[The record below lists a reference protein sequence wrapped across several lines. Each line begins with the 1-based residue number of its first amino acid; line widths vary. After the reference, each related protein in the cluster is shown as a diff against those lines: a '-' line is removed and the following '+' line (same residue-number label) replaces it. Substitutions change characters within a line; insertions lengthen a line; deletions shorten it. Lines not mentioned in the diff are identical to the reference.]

1 MCLTLAVGARPEPA
15 ARLWT
20 GRLSHP
26 GLQFSPLRNGRNE
39 GPTSWSCLVPGAP
52 RRRAREG
59 RESWGSG
66 RCAAARPW
74 VACGRHLGHVPPP
87 PTPRGRPGTVTVARG
102 EGTFRRSS
110 QLGRTRGSFPTV
122 STSAEAAGLA
132 EAGAEDAVPPAAGA
146 GRASL
151 TASVSHRWAGGGAGL
166 PHPVAPAGDSAPPIP
181 SKNSLPP
188 GRLPGLPPT
197 PVPFG
202 P

>member
-1 MCLTLAVGARPEPA
+1 MELPSARRPEA
-15 ARLWT
+15 A
-20 GRLSHP
+20 
-26 GLQFSPLRNGRNE
+26 
-39 GPTSWSCLVPGAP
+39 GAGGTRVLGEREV
-52 RRRAREG
+52 RRRAPLG
-59 RESWGSG
+59 RMWAPP
-66 RCAAARPW
+66 RARP
-74 VACGRHLGHVPPP
+74 AP

-102 EGTFRRSS
+102 EGTFRMSS